1 MPNFSAIVGHQR
13 LKRYSR
19 NEKGLLRSLKSS
31 IEMSMWE
38 VPVRLSEPLLQQ
50 STIHVTLTTSN
61 SGIHPGTVTLK
72 PV

>member
-19 NEKGLLRSLKSS
+19 NEKRSF
-31 IEMSMWE
+31 E
-38 VPVRLSEPLLQQ
+38 VFKVINRDEHVRLSEPLLQQ
-50 STIHVTLTTSN
+50 STIHVTLTTSK